1 MKRLVDIVIA
11 FGIGVIAILPV
22 LSCALIFYLL
32 YKEAP
37 FYVSE
42 RAGKNQKAFRIYKLK
57 SMRQLFDSSGELL
70 PDEARLT
77 SFGLFLRKYSLDELP
92 QLWNVLKG
100 DMSLIGPRPLPM
112 EYNDLYNE
120 EQRKRNNVRP
130 GLTGL
135 AQVNGRNAISWEAKF
150 VWDIYYVEHY
160 SAKLDVKIFIQTIG
174 KVLGSAD
181 ISQDDHVTTE
191 KFQGTRIETQAD

>member
-1 MKRLVDIVIA
+1 MKRCVDIVVA
-11 FGIGVIAILPV
+11 LGIGIIAVLPV

-32 YKEAP
+32 YKEVP

-42 RAGKNQKAFRIYKLK
+42 RAGKDRRAFRIYKLK

-70 PDEARLT
+70 SDAERLT

-92 QLWNVLKG
+92 QLWNVVKG
-100 DMSLIGPRPLPM
+100 DMSLIGPRPLPT
-112 EYNDLYNE
+112 EYNELYNE

-150 VWDIYYVEHY
+150 AWDVYYVEHY

-174 KVLGSAD
+174 KVLGSAN
-181 ISQDDHVTTE
+181 ISQDNHVTTE
-191 KFQGTRIETQAD
+191 KFQGTVAKTQAE